1 MTRIYT
7 PGTRGYVNVTTGLG
21 RLLLVMTGAYLIFK
35 PKEETVK
42 EVKENPYSNFME
54 KLEVTYYSPLN
65 TVGVETK
72 EIENEDTIQGARDQ
86 IQVSYR
92 VTGIDFG
99 KATIK
104 YGDTEKE
111 IESPEGLPVS
121 FTISKTTVI
130 EELNKNGY
138 LQVQISVTPASAQA
152 EVRTVT
158 FRYEGA

>member
-1 MTRIYT
+1 MSRIYT

-21 RLLLVMTGAYLIFK
+21 RLLLVMTGAYLVFK
-35 PKEETVK
+35 PKEEIKK
-42 EVKENPYSNFME
+42 ETQYSNFAE
-54 KLEVTYYSPLN
+54 NLEVTYFSPLN

-72 EIENEDTIQGARDQ
+72 EINDGDIIQGAKDQ

-92 VTGIDFG
+92 VTGTDYG

-104 YGDTEKE
+104 YGNEEK
-111 IESPEGLPVS
+111 IIDSPRGFPLS
-121 FTISKTTVI
+121 FTISKTTVT
-130 EELNKNGY
+130 EELNTNGY

>member
-7 PGTRGYVNVTTGLG
+7 PATRGYINVTTGLG
-21 RLLLVMTGAYLIFK
+21 RLLLVMTGAYLVFK
-35 PKEETVK
+35 PKEEIK
-42 EVKENPYSNFME
+42 EIPNPYSNFAE
-54 KLEVTYYSPLN
+54 NLEVTYFSPLN

-72 EIENEDTIQGARDQ
+72 EIKDNDTIQGARDQ

-92 VTGIDFG
+92 VTGVDFG

-104 YGDTEKE
+104 YGDKE
-111 IESPEGLPVS
+111 EVIESPQGLPIS
-121 FTISKTTVI
+121 FTISKSTVI
-130 EELNKNGY
+130 EELDANGY
-138 LQVQISVTPASAQA
+138 LQVQISVTPASSQA

>member
-7 PGTRGYVNVTTGLG
+7 PATRGYINVTTGLG
-21 RLLLVMTGAYLIFK
+21 RLLLVMTGAYLVFK
-35 PKEETVK
+35 PKEVK
-42 EVKENPYSNFME
+42 KVSNPYSNFAE
-54 KLEVTYYSPLN
+54 NLEVTYFSPLN

-72 EIENEDTIQGARDQ
+72 EIKDDDTIQGARDQ

-104 YGDTEKE
+104 YGNKE
-111 IESPEGLPVS
+111 EIIESPQGLPIS
-121 FTISKTTVI
+121 FTISKSTVI
-130 EELNKNGY
+130 EELDANGY
-138 LQVQISVTPASAQA
+138 LQVQISVTPASSQA

>member
-7 PGTRGYVNVTTGLG
+7 PATRGYINVTTGLG
-21 RLLLVMTGAYLIFK
+21 RLLLVMTGAYLVFK
-35 PKEETVK
+35 PKEEVK
-42 EVKENPYSNFME
+42 EIPNPYSNFAE
-54 KLEVTYYSPLN
+54 NLEVTYFSPLN

-72 EIENEDTIQGARDQ
+72 EIKDDDTIQGARDQ

-92 VTGIDFG
+92 VTGVDFG

-104 YGDTEKE
+104 YGNKE
-111 IESPEGLPVS
+111 EVIESPQSFPIS
-121 FTISKTTVI
+121 FTISKSTVI
-130 EELNKNGY
+130 EELDANGY

>member
-7 PGTRGYVNVTTGLG
+7 PATRGYINVTTGLG
-21 RLLLVMTGAYLIFK
+21 RLLLVMTGAYLVFK
-35 PKEETVK
+35 PKEVK
-42 EVKENPYSNFME
+42 KVSNPYSNFAE
-54 KLEVTYYSPLN
+54 NLEVTYFSPLN

-72 EIENEDTIQGARDQ
+72 EIKDNDTIQGARDQ

-104 YGDTEKE
+104 YGNKE
-111 IESPEGLPVS
+111 EIIESPQGLPIS
-121 FTISKTTVI
+121 FTISKSTVI
-130 EELNKNGY
+130 EELDANGY
-138 LQVQISVTPASAQA
+138 LQVQISVTPASSQA